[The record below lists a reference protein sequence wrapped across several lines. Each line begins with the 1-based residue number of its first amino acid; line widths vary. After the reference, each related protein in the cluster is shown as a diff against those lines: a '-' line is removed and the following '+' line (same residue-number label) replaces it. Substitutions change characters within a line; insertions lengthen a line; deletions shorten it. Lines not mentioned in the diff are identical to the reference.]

1 MIQKWCVMVLET
13 WWLLSWFSQVLDPAR
28 RHACNIWWLQYHHRH
43 CVNNLIRQN
52 CSVYEWGN
60 TIQWCLKIP
69 TEFQLIITPT
79 SIQISQISCVNRAQY
94 RRRYRTSSTSDFCA
108 SLTQHLSLTVTT
120 HSSVDKFSWLLRQ
133 LPLSTVVF
141 DWHDTI
147 QPSTAL
153 AFSWL

>member
-43 CVNNLIRQN
+43 TVNDLIRQN
-52 CSVYEWGN
+52 CSVYGWGI

-69 TEFQLIITPT
+69 PEFQLVIKPT

-94 RRRYRTSSTSDFCA
+94 RRRYRTSSTSV
-108 SLTQHLSLTVTT
+108 LYWQHLSLTVTT
-120 HSSVDKFSWLLRQ
+120 HSSVDKLSWLLRQ
-133 LPLSTVVF
+133 LSLSTVVF
-141 DWHDTI
+141 DWLDWHDTI
-147 QPSTAL
+147 QPSTTL